1 MAPYMSCQNEKVK
14 KGRGG
19 VTYLRLLTF
28 NTFHLA
34 ESIIQSKGT
43 LVQTFPDGV
52 VLLVVQLIAG
62 FTLLGRVHHHFE
74 QTLSNNWRTE
84 HDTDELVDLGSD
96 QGVKAN
102 QLKVST
108 TLTALANH
116 TLRHTVEGG
125 QFDIVVLSRGFLLE
139 LSETLLERGE
149 LAHEDIGLVDLIG
162 NDHELLLR
170 SKIEDVLDILWA
182 QRGTRWV
189 AWVDDDNGTDINTIG
204 LGLRQRLA
212 DGADISTP
220 GLLFLQV
227 VRHALRIQQRQSGR
241 VEGVL
246 RNGDEDTSVRTIA
259 DHIKKRVN
267 TRRGTTG
274 AEEILRVRG
283 EPITLFDEPSNTLPD
298 NRCTLTMTVGTN
310 TVHILQESLGTLN
323 DILLVAKGC
332 LEGLGVLQQQ
342 RVLHQTQ
349 HLTEE
354 GDGLLVQLLR
364 VANVRKDH
372 TVKGQRLVS
381 LCELHTQFLGLDGQ
395 LTTHGILGFPHVG
408 VDVVQV
414 QGTAR
419 MGSQGLFR
427 GMLHG
432 GLRLHDA
439 LCYR

>member
-34 ESIIQSKGT
+34 ESVIQSKGT
-43 LVQTFPDGV
+43 LVKSFPDRV
-52 VLLVVQLIAG
+52 VLLVVQVKAG
-62 FTLLGRVHHHFE
+62 LTLLGRVHHHFE
-74 QTLSNNWRTE
+74 QTLPDNRGTE

-102 QLKVST
+102 QLKVTT
-108 TLTALANH
+108 TLTTLANH
-116 TLRHTVEGG
+116 ALRHTVEGG
-125 QFDIVVLSRGFLLE
+125 QFDIVVLATNLLLE
-139 LSETLLERGE
+139 LAETLLERGE
-149 LAHEDIGLVDLIG
+149 LAHEDVGLVDLIG
-162 NDHELLLR
+162 NDHELLLC
-170 SKIEDVLDILWA
+170 SEIEDVLDILWA

-189 AWVDDDNGTDINTIG
+189 AWVDDDDGTDINTRG
-204 LGLRQRLA
+204 LGLGQRLT
-212 DGADISTP
+212 DGVDISTP

-241 VEGVL
+241 VERVL
-246 RNGDEDTSVRTIA
+246 RDGNEDTGVRTVA
-259 DHIKKRVN
+259 NHIEKCVD
-267 TRRGTTG
+267 TRRCTTR
-274 AEEILRVRG
+274 AEEILRVCG
-283 EPITLFDEPSNTLPD
+283 EPITLLDESSNTLPD
-298 NRCTLTMTVGTN
+298 NGCSLTMTVGAH
-310 TVHILQESLGTLN
+310 TVNILQESLGTLN

-332 LEGLGVLQQQ
+332 LEGLGVFQQQ
-342 RVLHQTQ
+342 RVLDQTQ

-432 GLRLHDA
+432 GLGLHDA
-439 LCYR
+439 LC